1 MPRIKSTTADLTH
14 YCRSC
19 ISCVK
24 PTAEQCSECGS
35 ERPSGG
41 WFPLDESPYRFL
53 GKTIDERYFLDRFL
67 DSGASG
73 HVYRARGIR
82 FTRHFAIKIVDTNR
96 AGDEEF
102 REQMVRSFQRE
113 IDTLSQIK
121 NPHVVG
127 VYEAIKLSETIF
139 GLVMEYIDGQT
150 LDQLMEDRQGLPIE
164 DAVSIVQQIAN
175 GLHEAHRS
183 GIIHRD
189 IKPQNI
195 MVEKLPATGLFA
207 RVLDFGIAHVVGSN
221 QQSHRFLG
229 TPLYASPEQCRGNLQ
244 LDGRT
249 DIYSL
254 GCLLFHLLTGQPPFP
269 FTNALRVMDA
279 HLESSRPRLQDAAP
293 SVEYPPELENLV
305 AHLLTR
311 DRGQR
316 PFDLHLVHQDLT
328 AFLKGKPLVNF
339 GSPPDYRL
347 QEDDSLAMWS
357 ETFEKSE
364 PSGFHDF
371 VSLAER
377 TSNELASDP
386 TFSEIGEVPG
396 WDADSEVDMVQL
408 SSFPSPFS
416 SLTPTITASVIDR
429 RGLACVLVDHSPC
442 VYFME
447 LGEGGFRST
456 FQQSRLVSAAEVD
469 LMQGMLLIADVSG
482 ELRGLDLGG
491 EGSRITTF
499 EGSPVALELVP
510 TTSQLY
516 VGTERGHLHVFDMR
530 TNSQRELVRF
540 PHAISNVY
548 ARPGRPILV
557 GLWDGSVAQLDRE
570 GKISWHIPMAPDT
583 VASTGY
589 LDEESYFALDS
600 QGDLHVGSVENGERD
615 RSYSI
620 GRGLRTVRH
629 LDDGRLLGL
638 SVFGNQIQ
646 IWEIFL
652 DH

>member
-1 MPRIKSTTADLTH
+1 M
-14 YCRSC
+14 
-19 ISCVK
+19 
-24 PTAEQCSECGS
+24 AEQCSECGS

-41 WFPLDESPYRFL
+41 WLPLDESPYRFL
-53 GKTIDERYFLDRFL
+53 GQIIDERYLLDRFL

-96 AGDEEF
+96 TGDEEF
-102 REQMVRSFQRE
+102 REQMVRAFQRE

-127 VYEAIKLSETIF
+127 VYEAIKLSKTIF

-150 LDQLMEDRQGLPIE
+150 LDQLLEERQRLTIK
-164 DAVSIVQQIAN
+164 DAVSIVKQIAN
-175 GLHEAHRS
+175 GLQEAHRN

-195 MVEKLPATGLFA
+195 MVEKLPASGLFA

-221 QQSHRFLG
+221 QQSHRFFG
-229 TPLYASPEQCRGNLQ
+229 TPLYASPEQCRGNSA
-244 LDGRT
+244 LDSRT

-279 HLESSRPRLQDAAP
+279 HLDSARPRLKDAAP
-293 SVEYPPELENLV
+293 DEDFDPELENLI
-305 AHLLTR
+305 AHLLTA
-311 DRGQR
+311 DRSER
-316 PFDLHLVHQDLT
+316 PADLHLVHQDLT

-339 GSPPDYRL
+339 GSPPSYRL
-347 QEDDSLAMWS
+347 LEEDSMGLWS
-357 ETFEKSE
+357 ETFAKAES
-364 PSGFHDF
+364 SAGHDF
-371 VSLAER
+371 ISLAER
-377 TSNELASDP
+377 TSNELASEP
-386 TFSEIGEVPG
+386 TFSEFGEVPSWEVG
-396 WDADSEVDMVQL
+396 SEIEMKQL

-416 SLTPTITASVIDR
+416 TPTPTITASVIDR

-447 LGEGGFRST
+447 LGDGGFRST
-456 FQQSRLVSAAEVD
+456 FPQRRLVSAAEID
-469 LMQGMLLIADVSG
+469 LMQGRLLIADVSG
-482 ELRGLDLGG
+482 ELRGLGLNGQ
-491 EGSRITTF
+491 GSQITTF

-510 TTSQLY
+510 ATSQLY
-516 VGTERGHLHVFDMR
+516 VGTERGHLHVCDMR
-530 TNSQRELVRF
+530 TSSQRELVRF
-540 PHAISNVY
+540 PHAISSIY
-548 ARPGRPILV
+548 AQAERPPLV

-570 GKISWHIPMAPDT
+570 GHIRWHIPMAPDT
-583 VASTGY
+583 IASTGY
-589 LDEESYFALDS
+589 LDEERYFALDS
-600 QGDLHVGSVENGERD
+600 QGDLHIGSTDRGERQH
-615 RSYSI
+615 SYSI

-629 LDDGRLLGL
+629 LDDGQLLGL
-638 SVFGNQIQ
+638 SVFGNEIQ
-646 IWEIFL
+646 IWKIFL